1 MIALDTNVVIR
12 YLTQDDKKQSLIANK
27 VFEKTLTPNKQG
39 FISLIVLTEIVWVLE
54 ACYDVNK
61 PNIISIINSLTSSKN
76 LIVEQS
82 HVVRIATTLFT
93 DKNADFSDAL
103 IFSIANHAGCEKTLT
118 FDKKAASI
126 GMTKL

>member
-39 FISLIVLTEIVWVLE
+39 FISLVVLTEIVWVLE

-61 PNIISIINSLTSSKN
+61 PNIINIINSLTSSKN

-82 HVVRIATTLFT
+82 HIVRIATTLFT

-103 IFSIANHAGCEKTLT
+103 IFSIDNHAGCEKTLT